1 MRWPSSRGAAVELR
15 RRLGDRVGS
24 IVAASWLVLDPPPAF
39 VAALE
44 TAQDPERW
52 REGREQLYSLWLTG
66 APEGVVEEI
75 RREMDVHDFDMCSRA
90 ARANKGASQIAT
102 MAPDGSDRELLVPRG
117 TNIGPSWSPDGAMIV
132 FSRAVLADDG
142 TQDVFVV
149 DVATGSRTRVT
160 NTPRH
165 PEFAPTFSPNGLQIA
180 FTRARRNRA
189 ADIWIADVDGSNPT
203 RVTDT
208 PSKDEFQLSWQAI

>member
-90 ARANKGASQIAT
+90 ARAITAEYAQHRTPLHAISAIDPKPNFLHLFSQPRVPEYLAAQET
-102 MAPDGSDRELLVPRG
+102 FSAANPWFSVKRLDGVSHFPALELPDGTAAEIERF
-117 TNIGPSWSPDGAMIV
+117 IG
-132 FSRAVLADDG
+132 
-142 TQDVFVV
+142 
-149 DVATGSRTRVT
+149 
-160 NTPRH
+160 
-165 PEFAPTFSPNGLQIA
+165 
-180 FTRARRNRA
+180 
-189 ADIWIADVDGSNPT
+189 
-203 RVTDT
+203 
-208 PSKDEFQLSWQAI
+208 